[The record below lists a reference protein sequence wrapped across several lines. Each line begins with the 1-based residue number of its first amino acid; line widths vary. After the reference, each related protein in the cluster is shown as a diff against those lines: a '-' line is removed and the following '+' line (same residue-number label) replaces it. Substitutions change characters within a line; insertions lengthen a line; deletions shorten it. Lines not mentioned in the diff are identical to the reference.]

1 MQRFIFQFIFLII
14 MSLSANSQSGTIRGI
29 VFDGETGE
37 YLVGVT
43 VYEESTQTG
52 TITDLDGNFNMNIA
66 PGTYSIRISYISY
79 ESLQITDVE
88 VSSGEV
94 TSLGEIKLEEAT
106 ISLNEVTIV
115 ANAVRNTEAAL
126 ISIKRKSAN
135 VLDGISEGSIKRIGE

>member
-52 TITDLDGNFNMNIA
+52 TITDLDGNFNMNIDIIDR
-66 PGTYSIRISYISY
+66 Y
-79 ESLQITDVE
+79 
-88 VSSGEV
+88 
-94 TSLGEIKLEEAT
+94 
-106 ISLNEVTIV
+106 
-115 ANAVRNTEAAL
+115 
-126 ISIKRKSAN
+126 
-135 VLDGISEGSIKRIGE
+135 